1 MPAPVPEII
10 QPLLAEYMS
19 LLDEKLP
26 GFISA
31 SYLQGS
37 IALGAFNERHSD
49 IDLIA
54 FLGRGWTPGDLEILK
69 EIHNTVNTTYPRWPL
84 EVAYLQWP
92 GLTDPEQVVRP
103 YLQYLAGQLGLI
115 TDFDL
120 DEVTCW
126 VLKNRGIALRGP
138 EPQDLGFEVDWGAL
152 IAAMHHNHNTYWVQF
167 TTNPRRMAYMLTNEG
182 LQWAVLGALRQLY
195 SFKEQTVTSKTG
207 AGHYALQH
215 LPSKWH
221 RLIQEALNIRE
232 KEQPSLYKS
241 KVRRANAAV
250 RFLRYVGELCNR
262 LP

>member
-1 MPAPVPEII
+1 MSAPVPEII

-37 IALGAFNERHSD
+37 IALGAFNEQHSD
-49 IDLIA
+49 VDLIA
-54 FLGRGWTPGDLEILK
+54 FIGRVWTTGDLEILK
-69 EIHNTVNTTYPRWPL
+69 EIHQTINTAYPRWPL
-84 EVAYLQWP
+84 EVVYLQWP
-92 GLTDPEQVVRP
+92 GQTRPEQVVRP
-103 YLQYLAGQLGLI
+103 YLQYLNGQIDLI

-120 DEVTCW
+120 NEVTWW
-126 VLKNRGIALRGP
+126 VLKNQGITLRGP
-138 EPQDLGFEVDWGAL
+138 EPQDLGFEVDWSAL
-152 IAAMHHNHNTYWVQF
+152 IATMHHNHNTYWVQF
-167 TTNPRRMAYMLTNEG
+167 TTNPRRIAYMLTDEG
-182 LQWAVLGALRQLY
+182 LQWAVLGVLRQLY
-195 SFKEQTVTSKTG
+195 SFKEHHITSKSG

-215 LPSKWH
+215 LPPKWH
-221 RLIQEALNIRE
+221 RLIQEAINIRE

-250 RFLRYVGELCNR
+250 RFLRYVSELCNS